1 MGGARPLLPQE
12 LPFQL
17 LAFANWARAFRD
29 GDRVNRT
36 RRHRPRNLAA
46 WARPRARGWPS
57 RLAPRHA
64 RAKPVAR
71 SPGPAGAPSRCSGS
85 VRPRHPPWDR
95 TRRSDIRSRIQNP
108 CGRCLGVE
116 ASGASS
122 ECTELQGRWE
132 FAQQQGG
139 LARACDRNPTHPTPR
154 RRGDARQRLARETK
168 ATSLRCGVMFCRRLF
183 TSFN

>member
-1 MGGARPLLPQE
+1 MRSRLTVRQRASRDGDPVNRTLPAAATKTARRDTRPTPACGPHPRCATPAPNLGPCRMGGARPLLPQE

-36 RRHRPRNLAA
+36 RRHRPRNLSA

-122 ECTELQGRWE
+122 ECTELQGR
-132 FAQQQGG
+132 
-139 LARACDRNPTHPTPR
+139 
-154 RRGDARQRLARETK
+154 
-168 ATSLRCGVMFCRRLF
+168 
-183 TSFN
+183 